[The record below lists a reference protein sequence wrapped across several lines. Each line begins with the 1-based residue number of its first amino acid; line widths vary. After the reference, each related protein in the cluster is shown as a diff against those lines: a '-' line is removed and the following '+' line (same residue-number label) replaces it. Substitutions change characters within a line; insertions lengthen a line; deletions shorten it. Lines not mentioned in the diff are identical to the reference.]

1 MIYFIQDRKYPL
13 RFLLYLEWI
22 LLGIIIF
29 SEVIAFSFNISS
41 ILPRNIFLNI
51 LFLLIFGIIGLKIPS
66 HNNFYK
72 ILYTVL
78 EFGLIIIASF
88 AGGILLV
95 GLLYIILIAR
105 NCLMFRSISRY
116 ILNGLA
122 IVLSLVTQLQR
133 IKTVQNIQPLAIE
146 QQYAIA
152 IFASVLTLGIGT
164 IFMQMA
170 ITALV
175 NEFQSRQK
183 LSLANEQL
191 AIANAQ
197 LSQYALKIEELATVQ
212 ERNRIARDIH
222 DSVGHALTVLN
233 LHLEAAVKIWQTDP
247 TEATEFLI
255 EAKQL
260 ASNALKEVRQ
270 SISTLRADPLAELSL
285 EDAIFSLAEEFKRS
299 SNISPTCLID
309 LKLPIKPEV
318 KIAIH
323 RITQEAFTNIFKH
336 AEATEV
342 KITLKTQN
350 QTSQDLPTNSTTN
363 VIGMQGSNLQTLPIS
378 NESVNSK
385 SNTLQLIIYDN
396 GKGFKPNQNTTGFGL
411 ESMRDRTLAIG
422 GTFNMATAPNSGCK
436 ITATFPI

>member
-1 MIYFIQDRKYPL
+1 MIYFIQARKYPL

-22 LLGIIIF
+22 LLAIIIAC
-29 SEVIAFSFNISS
+29 EVFVFLFNIAS
-41 ILPRNIFLNI
+41 IFPRNIFFNI
-51 LFLLIFGIIGLKIPS
+51 FFLFIFGIIGLKLPS
-66 HNNFYK
+66 HNQLYK
-72 ILYTVL
+72 IIYTGL

-95 GLLYIILIAR
+95 PLLYIILIAR
-105 NCLMFRSISRY
+105 NCVIFRGINRY
-116 ILNGLA
+116 IVSGLA
-122 IVLSLVTQLQR
+122 IFLSLVTQLQR
-133 IKTVQNIQPLAIE
+133 IKTVQDIQLLE
-146 QQYAIA
+146 TKQQYAIA
-152 IFASVLTLGIGT
+152 ILASVLTLGIGA

-170 ITALV
+170 INALL

-183 LSLANEQL
+183 LNIANEQL

-197 LSQYALKIEELATVQ
+197 LSQYALKVEELATLE

-247 TEATEFLI
+247 EEATEFLT

-260 ASNALKEVRQ
+260 GSNALKEVRQ
-270 SISTLRADPLAELSL
+270 SISTLRADPLAGLSL
-285 EDAIFSLAEEFKRS
+285 EDAIVSLAEDFQPS
-299 SNISPTCLID
+299 SNISPSLEID

-318 KIAIH
+318 KIAIY
-323 RITQEAFTNIFKH
+323 RIIQEAFTNIFKH

-342 KITLKTQN
+342 KIMLKTQN
-350 QTSQDLPTNSTTN
+350 QNQISQDLTTHSTTK
-363 VIGMQGSNLQTLPIS
+363 VIATQRSNLKPLQIAH
-378 NESVNSK
+378 ESVI
-385 SNTLQLIIYDN
+385 QLIIHDN

-411 ESMRDRTLAIG
+411 QSMRDRTLAIG

>member
-285 EDAIFSLAEEFKRS
+285 EDAIFSLVEEFKRS
-299 SNISPTCLID
+299 SNISPTLDID

>member
-222 DSVGHALTVLN
+222 DSVGHALTVKRFEYGI
-233 LHLEAAVKIWQTDP
+233 H
-247 TEATEFLI
+247 
-255 EAKQL
+255 KQG
-260 ASNALKEVRQ
+260 
-270 SISTLRADPLAELSL
+270 
-285 EDAIFSLAEEFKRS
+285 
-299 SNISPTCLID
+299 
-309 LKLPIKPEV
+309 
-318 KIAIH
+318 IA
-323 RITQEAFTNIFKH
+323 
-336 AEATEV
+336 
-342 KITLKTQN
+342 
-350 QTSQDLPTNSTTN
+350 
-363 VIGMQGSNLQTLPIS
+363 
-378 NESVNSK
+378 
-385 SNTLQLIIYDN
+385 
-396 GKGFKPNQNTTGFGL
+396 
-411 ESMRDRTLAIG
+411 
-422 GTFNMATAPNSGCK
+422 
-436 ITATFPI
+436 

>member
-22 LLGIIIF
+22 LLGILIF

-51 LFLLIFGIIGLKIPS
+51 LFLFIFGIIGLKIPS
-66 HNNFYK
+66 YNQFNK

-105 NCLMFRSISRY
+105 NCLMFRGISRY
-116 ILNGLA
+116 ILNGFA

-133 IKTVQNIQPLAIE
+133 IKTVQDIQPLAIE

-183 LSLANEQL
+183 LSLANQQL

-247 TEATEFLI
+247 TEAREFLI

-285 EDAIFSLAEEFKRS
+285 EDAIFSLVEEFKRS

-350 QTSQDLPTNSTTN
+350 QTSQDLPTDSTMN
-363 VIGMQGSNLQTLPIS
+363 VIGMQGNNLQILPII

-422 GTFNMATAPNSGCK
+422 GTFNMATAPNLGCK

>member
-1 MIYFIQDRKYPL
+1 
-13 RFLLYLEWI
+13 
-22 LLGIIIF
+22 
-29 SEVIAFSFNISS
+29 
-41 ILPRNIFLNI
+41 
-51 LFLLIFGIIGLKIPS
+51 
-66 HNNFYK
+66 
-72 ILYTVL
+72 
-78 EFGLIIIASF
+78 
-88 AGGILLV
+88 
-95 GLLYIILIAR
+95 
-105 NCLMFRSISRY
+105 MFRGISRY

-133 IKTVQNIQPLAIE
+133 IKTVQDIQPLAIE

-260 ASNALKEVRQ
+260 GSNALKEVRQ

-285 EDAIFSLAEEFKRS
+285 EDAIFSLIEEFKRS

-342 KITLKTQN
+342 KITLNTQN
-350 QTSQDLPTNSTTN
+350 QTSQDLPTDSTTN
-363 VIGMQGSNLQTLPIS
+363 IIGMQGSNPQILPIS
-378 NESVNSK
+378 NESVNFK
-385 SNTLQLIIYDN
+385 SNNLQLIIYDN

-436 ITATFPI
+436 ITVTFPI